1 MDVGLAGKGSM
12 KDTCVLVEAC
22 LSLLAVKGC
31 TAP

>member
-1 MDVGLAGKGSM
+1 MDVGLAGKNTI

-22 LSLLAVKGC
+22 SSLLAVKGC